1 MNESIIIFDGVCNFC
16 NGVVNFILVRDKK
29 DIFRFAANQSEAA
42 KQILLKNNIPLET
55 EISTVFLFE
64 NGKLYQKSTAALRI
78 ARKLP
83 FAWNLCYIGIIIPAF
98 LRNVIYD
105 FIAQNRYKWFG
116 KKESCR
122 VPSPAERGKFLT

>member
-16 NGVVNFILVRDKK
+16 NAVVNFILARDKK
-29 DIFRFAANQSEAA
+29 NVFRFAANQSEAA
-42 KQILLKNNIPLET
+42 KQILSENNIPLET
-55 EISTVFLFE
+55 EISTVFVYE

-105 FIAQNRYKWFG
+105 FIAKNRYKWFG
-116 KKESCR
+116 KKETCR

>member
-42 KQILLKNNIPLET
+42 KQILLENNIPLET

-105 FIAQNRYKWFG
+105 FIAKNRYKWFG
-116 KKESCR
+116 KKETCR

>member
-105 FIAQNRYKWFG
+105 FIAKNRYKWFG
-116 KKESCR
+116 KKETCR

>member
-42 KQILLKNNIPLET
+42 KQILLENNIPLET

-105 FIAQNRYKWFG
+105 FIAKNRYKWFG